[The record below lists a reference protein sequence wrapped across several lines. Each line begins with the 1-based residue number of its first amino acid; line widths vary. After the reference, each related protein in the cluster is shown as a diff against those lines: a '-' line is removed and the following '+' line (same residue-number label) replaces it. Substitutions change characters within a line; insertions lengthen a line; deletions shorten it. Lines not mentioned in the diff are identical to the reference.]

1 MGRARG
7 CRQRL
12 KRGSEGRLPAVFAGG
27 GPTLAPMKLTIR
39 HRFWGG
45 VEIVDERGEVLAEA
59 ETAEDAVALLPALE
73 AEKKPRRES
82 GLLDL
87 IFGS

>member
-1 MGRARG
+1 
-7 CRQRL
+7 
-12 KRGSEGRLPAVFAGG
+12 
-27 GPTLAPMKLTIR
+27 MKLTIR
-39 HRFWGG
+39 HKFWGG

-59 ETAEDAVALLPALE
+59 ETAEDAAALLPALE
-73 AEKKPRRES
+73 AAKKPRQES